1 MKASLKKRITA
12 YLIDI
17 IIMLI
22 ILGFISVLYKPDDIT
37 LNNNLNL
44 LTMQYASGDITFTNY
59 MTKSS
64 EIYKQIDLNNIIVN
78 MINVIY
84 IIGYFIILPYFNN
97 GQTIGKKM
105 MSINVRAISNG
116 KLTIPKLFIRN
127 LIINGLLYLI
137 AVIICSLIVPA
148 QYYFITI
155 TTLGIIQIGLILAS
169 MFMVVYRKDKKG
181 LHDLIARTW
190 VASAK

>member
-1 MKASLKKRITA
+1 MKASLKKRMSA

-22 ILGFISVLYKPDDIT
+22 ILGFISIFYKPTNET

-44 LTMQYASGDITFTNY
+44 LTMQYASGDINFTTY
-59 MTKSS
+59 MTDSS
-64 EIYKQIDLNNIIVN
+64 EIYKQIDLNNLIIN
-78 MINVIY
+78 IINAVY

-105 MSINVRAISNG
+105 MSI
-116 KLTIPKLFIRN
+116 IRN

-190 VASAK
+190 VASNK

>member
-1 MKASLKKRITA
+1 MKASLKKRMTA

-59 MTKSS
+59 MIESS
-64 EIYKQIDLNNIIVN
+64 EIYKQIDLNNLIIN
-78 MINVIY
+78 IINAVY

-116 KLTIPKLFIRN
+116 KLTIQKLFIRN
-127 LIINGLLYLI
+127 LIINGLFYLL
-137 AVIICSLIVPA
+137 AVIICSLIIPA
-148 QYYFITI
+148 QYYFITVTI
-155 TTLGIIQIGLILAS
+155 LGIIQIGLILSS

>member
-1 MKASLKKRITA
+1 MKASLKKRMSA

-22 ILGFISVLYKPDDIT
+22 ILGFISILYKPDNIA

-44 LTMQYASGDITFTNY
+44 LTVEYASGEINFSSY
-59 MTKSS
+59 MAQSS
-64 EIYKQIDLNNIIVN
+64 TIYKEIDLNNLI
-78 MINVIY
+78 INVINAIY

-116 KLTIPKLFIRN
+116 KLTIEKLFIRN
-127 LIINGLLYLI
+127 LIINGLFYLI
-137 AVIICSLIVPA
+137 AVIVCSIIIPA
-148 QYYFITI
+148 NYYFITV
-155 TTLGIIQIGLILAS
+155 TTMGIIQIGLILTS
-169 MFMVVYRKDKKG
+169 MFMVIYRKDKKG
-181 LHDLIARTW
+181 LHDLLARTW

>member
-1 MKASLKKRITA
+1 MKASLKKRMSA

-22 ILGFISVLYKPDDIT
+22 ILGFISIFYKPTNET

-44 LTMQYASGDITFTNY
+44 LTMQYASGDINFTTY
-59 MTKSS
+59 MTDSS
-64 EIYKQIDLNNIIVN
+64 EIYKQIDLNNLIIN
-78 MINVIY
+78 IINAVY

-137 AVIICSLIVPA
+137 AVSICSLIVPA

-190 VASAK
+190 VASNK

>member
-37 LNNNLNL
+37 FNNNLNL

-64 EIYKQIDLNNIIVN
+64 EIYKQIDLNNLIIN
-78 MINVIY
+78 IINAVY
-84 IIGYFIILPYFNN
+84 IIGYFVILPYFNN

-116 KLTIPKLFIRN
+116 KLTIQKLFVRN
-127 LIINGLLYLI
+127 LIINGLFYLL
-137 AVIICSLIVPA
+137 AVIICSWAVPA
-148 QYYFITI
+148 QYYFITV
-155 TTLGIIQIGLILAS
+155 TALGIIQIGLILAS

>member
-1 MKASLKKRITA
+1 MKASLKKRMTA

-22 ILGFISVLYKPDDIT
+22 ILGFINILYKPDNT
-37 LNNNLNL
+37 LLNDNLNL
-44 LTMQYASGDITFTNY
+44 LTAEYASGDINFSTY

-78 MINVIY
+78 LINVIY
-84 IIGYFIILPYFNN
+84 IIGYFIILPYFYN

-105 MSINVRAISNG
+105 MSINVRAVSNK
-116 KLTIPKLFIRN
+116 KLTISQLFIRN
-127 LIINGLLYLI
+127 LIINGLFYLI
-137 AVIICSLIVPA
+137 AVIICSLIIPEN
-148 QYYFITI
+148 YYFITV
-155 TTLGIIQIGLILAS
+155 TAMGIIQIGLILSS
-169 MFMVVYRKDKKG
+169 MFMVIYRKDKKG
-181 LHDLIARTW
+181 LHDLLARTW

>member
-1 MKASLKKRITA
+1 MKASLKKRMSA

-22 ILGFISVLYKPDDIT
+22 ILGFISIFYKPTNET

-44 LTMQYASGDITFTNY
+44 LTMQYASGDINFTTY
-59 MTKSS
+59 MTDSS
-64 EIYKQIDLNNIIVN
+64 EIYKQIDLNNLIIN
-78 MINVIY
+78 IINAVY

-190 VASAK
+190 VASNK